1 MSEATFRRAGT
12 RANSSTQSHGSCTLL
27 HTLPTA
33 GLAAPML
40 AILQQGVSVMY
51 SCPYLKQSNS
61 IKKSVGMH
69 QGAELPQLFSPK
81 PLRACSRV
89 TSKPRQMS
97 SAWMVPQ
104 HPGVLMPG
112 TDPQCKKANKKNP
125 HQQGFLMPYAHT
137 PSSQQPSHL
146 PLHAFRDKTHAPELH
161 ALLCCSTPR
170 RNCTCPDFPNHH

>member
-1 MSEATFRRAGT
+1 MEGRKHQQSALQIAPTFFFSSSFLQGLAIPSREIKPALSSFLQMPQLMSSAHVQMASMSELGSQMSEATFRRAGT
-12 RANSSTQSHGSCTLL
+12 RANSSTQSRGSCTLL
-27 HTLPTA
+27 HTLPT
-33 GLAAPML
+33 GLAASML

-97 SAWMVPQ
+97 SA
-104 HPGVLMPG
+104 
-112 TDPQCKKANKKNP
+112 
-125 HQQGFLMPYAHT
+125 
-137 PSSQQPSHL
+137 
-146 PLHAFRDKTHAPELH
+146 
-161 ALLCCSTPR
+161 
-170 RNCTCPDFPNHH
+170 